1 MSMLNNIQ
9 VKAAKPTDK
18 RYRLTDSEGLYLEVD
33 PNGSKYWR
41 VRVQVN
47 GKRIAK
53 SLGKYPE
60 ISLARARELSRLCK
74 LCKLDIKS
82 EISSGAQ

>member
-1 MSMLNNIQ
+1 MTMLNNIQ
-9 VKAAKPTDK
+9 VKAAKPTEK

-47 GKRIAK
+47 GKRVAK
-53 SLGKYPE
+53 SLGNGVSSFMTQRDPHQRCAG
-60 ISLARARELSRLCK
+60 SLIARN
-74 LCKLDIKS
+74 
-82 EISSGAQ
+82 QPN